1 MAPVLSLIIILA
13 VSILITRIASNAI
26 MHTGLSKQSAKF
38 QARSAF
44 TGVGFTTRE
53 AERVTEHPLRRKI
66 VMLLMLLGNAGIVSA
81 MATLILTF
89 VNKGENDF
97 RWYWD
102 LLIIAGAV
110 AVLWL
115 LSTSKLFDR
124 WLSQQID
131 KALNKYTDLNVR
143 DYTSLLKLSGDY
155 QITEL
160 GVEEDDWIEGKALE
174 QCALRK
180 EGINVLAIIR
190 ADGTYIGAPHG
201 ETRIESGDNM
211 IIYGQ
216 EDNIR
221 NLDVRKKG
229 RKGAAEHRKATTKQK
244 KKEKSEE
251 EKDLE
256 RKEKN

>member
-26 MHTGLSKQSAKF
+26 MHTGLSKHAAKF

-44 TGVGFTTRE
+44 TGVGFTTKE
-53 AERVTEHPLRRKI
+53 AEKVTEHPVRRKI

-89 VNKGENDF
+89 VNKGENDLS
-97 RWYWD
+97 WYWD
-102 LLIIAGAV
+102 MLIIASAV

-115 LSTSKLFDR
+115 LSTSKIFDR
-124 WLSQQID
+124 WLSRQID

-143 DYTSLLKLSGDY
+143 DYSSLLKLTGDY

-160 GVEEDDWIEGKALE
+160 GVDKNDWIEGKALV
-174 QCALRK
+174 QCSLRK
-180 EGINVLAIIR
+180 EGINVLGIIR
-190 ADGTYIGAPHG
+190 ADGTYIGAPDG
-201 ETRIESGDNM
+201 ETKIESGDNM

-216 EDNIR
+216 EEAIK

-229 RKGAAEHRKATTKQK
+229 RKGAAEHRKAPTKQK
-244 KKEKSEE
+244 KKKKSEE
-251 EKDLE
+251 EKDKE
-256 RKEKN
+256 RKN